1 MYKVLKPL
9 QGYGYLVGDLTDQIK
24 PEDAEKFLAH
34 KHIEIIEAPAK
45 VEAPA
50 EIKKKSG
57 KK

>member
-45 VEAPA
+45 VEAPPV
-50 EIKKKSG
+50 KNKSG